1 MVCPLLAYSW
11 FPTKFKIE
19 IASQCKI
26 RQFLSHVKT
35 NLRAALL
42 SSKKASNCRLQNS
55 QLNLCWFFVHFFFE
69 NWLQKMVTVQ
79 LSACNLWYKCT
90 EKYFIKTLTPWT
102 NLSWQDE
109 PWAEISTLEGSACI
123 PCTYRAVCQYDLTYS
138 WNLGTNNF

>member
-1 MVCPLLAYSW
+1 MRNGVWTVLACSW
-11 FPTKFKIE
+11 YPTKFKIE

-42 SSKKASNCRLQNS
+42 SSKKASNCWLQNS

-90 EKYFIKTLTPWT
+90 EKYFMKNLTLFQCYI
-102 NLSWQDE
+102 LV
-109 PWAEISTLEGSACI
+109 AF
-123 PCTYRAVCQYDLTYS
+123 RAGIHKNTMTIIRRNVHS
-138 WNLGTNNF
+138 I